1 MDKEQEQKQDNDISS
16 ADDEIENNKL
26 ETYSKKE
33 IIRKKDNLMIGQG
46 L

>member
-1 MDKEQEQKQDNDISS
+1 KPSNITRF
-16 ADDEIENNKL
+16 ENNKL